1 MKILFAASEA
11 RPFIATGGLADV
23 ANALPKS
30 LCESGEDCRVILP
43 LYADIAPELR
53 ELLTFQTD
61 FKVRLGWRN
70 QYCGLFSAKYD
81 GVVFYFLDNEYYF
94 GRPGI
99 YGHADDAER
108 FAFFSMAV
116 LEAAAHMDFTP
127 EILHCNDWQTGL
139 VPVFYD
145 AFYRRKEGYRG
156 IRTLFAIHNIQ
167 YQGRFGLA
175 LADDLLGLPR
185 ERRGVVEWNG
195 DCNFMKGGIDRCDA
209 VCTVSP
215 TYAEEILDPWFAC
228 GLDGLLRERRYKL
241 AGILNGID
249 YDAYDPQ
256 YDPVI
261 KYTYTAEDLS
271 GKAKDKAALQTELG
285 LEPEPETMLV
295 GIVSRLAAHKGFDLV
310 RCVGDELMALP
321 IELAVLGSGEAAC
334 EAFFRGLQDRFPGR
348 VRMVTGF
355 DPRLAKLIYAGSDA
369 FLMPSRSEP
378 CGLSQMVALRY
389 GSIPIVRE
397 TGGLKDS
404 VRDLGGEG
412 GNGFTFKTYNAHDML
427 DAVRRCA
434 ALYEDKEKWRVA
446 VAGAMRCDNSWRRSA
461 KVYRLLYEKLR
472 G

>member
-30 LCESGEDCRVILP
+30 LCESGEDCRVIMP

-53 ELLTFQTD
+53 ELLTFLTD
-61 FKVRLGWRN
+61 FRVRLGWRD

-99 YGHADDAER
+99 YGHQDDAER

-116 LEAAAHMDFTP
+116 LEAIAHMDFTP
-127 EILHCNDWQTGL
+127 DILHCNDWQTGPI
-139 VPVFYD
+139 PVFYNV
-145 AFYRRKEGYRG
+145 FYRRGEGYENL
-156 IRTLFAIHNIQ
+156 RTLFAIHNIQ
-167 YQGRFGLA
+167 YQGRFGMEA
-175 LADDLLGLPR
+175 ADDILGLPKEYR
-185 ERRGVVEWNG
+185 CAVEWNG
-195 DCNFMKGGIDRCDA
+195 GCNYMKGGIDQCDA

-215 TYAEEILDPWFAC
+215 TYAEEILDPWFGC
-228 GLDGLLRERRYKL
+228 GLDGFLRERKYKL

-249 YDAYDPQ
+249 DDAYDPQ
-256 YDPVI
+256 YDPAI
-261 KYTYTAEDLS
+261 RYTYTAEDLS
-271 GKAKDKAALQTELG
+271 GKAMDKAALQKELG
-285 LEPEPETMLV
+285 LEPEPETMLI
-295 GIVSRLAAHKGFDLV
+295 GIVSRLASHKGFDLI
-310 RCVGDELMALP
+310 RYLGDELMNLP
-321 IELAVLGSGEAAC
+321 VQLAVLGSGESIY
-334 EAFFRGLQDRFPGR
+334 EEFFRGLQNRFPGR

-355 DPRLAKLIYAGSDA
+355 DPRLAKQIYAGSDA
-369 FLMPSRSEP
+369 FLMPSKSEP

-404 VRDLGGEG
+404 VRDLGSED
-412 GNGFTFKTYNAHDML
+412 GNGFTFKSYNAQDMF
-427 DAVRRCA
+427 DAVRRCT
-434 ALYEDKEKWRVA
+434 ALYADKEKWLAA
-446 VAGAMRCDNSWRRSA
+446 VATAMRCDNSWHRSA
-461 KVYRLLYEKLR
+461 KVYRMLYKKLC